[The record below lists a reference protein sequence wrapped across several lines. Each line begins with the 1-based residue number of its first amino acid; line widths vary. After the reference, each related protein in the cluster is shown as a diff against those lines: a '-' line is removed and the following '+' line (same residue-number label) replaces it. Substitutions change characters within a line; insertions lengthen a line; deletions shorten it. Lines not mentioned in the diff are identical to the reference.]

1 MKLILMRNGYPTAV
15 VITEERDRYMQALEQ
30 ASTEGKLVDFIN
42 IIEEAVDISLDM
54 YLYMVK

>member
-1 MKLILMRNGYPTAV
+1 MRNGYPTAV